1 MKKGKLVKRVIS
13 PLLLVISALSFSV
26 GTTYSLFSSINDINI
41 NISSA
46 KLSIVPSISVSSS
59 LSADAYTVSNNVLYL
74 NSLSSGDTLSIT
86 LSLKNESSISSK
98 YRVLIS
104 TTDDNSSFTLKD
116 SNDNT
121 LSLSSS
127 SDYKGSYSSLLSV
140 GSNPSDLT
148 YSLIANSDLTNKT
161 LTFKVEV
168 VQGNKDVSEET
179 HKVSIDSNITNGSI
193 VESTKGTSRCLVI
206 TPDSN
211 KSLASLSIN
220 GTELTNEELKSCLSI
235 DQTTGNYIYDLT
247 SLNKDIE
254 VSATFS
260 DSSTTINDLTIY
272 QASLEDSDHIKLTSS
287 GTYYSTICPLKV
299 KATIDNGY
307 SLDKFQYKDSDNNYK
322 DITTEP
328 VLGSD
333 GYYTLSLKSNETT
346 IKATSKVAS
355 ITVPTETSQGT
366 ITYTGV
372 SEDVTTP
379 YLTISP
385 STGYSLSSLTIDGKT
400 YSIDEL
406 KSDNNLTL
414 DQVNGNYKYY
424 LNDLN
429 SDIEVS
435 ATYSDTSSISND
447 LTIYKLSLTN
457 SSNITLSS
465 KDNYLY
471 FNNSH
476 NKAYISVS
484 DVANLDSLEDGD
496 GNKITTTEEIEG
508 TTYYVIEL
516 SSSLNVKVIEKST
529 TSNKDINDEKVTK
542 INSALTSITYSDKA
556 PSAVLDALIKKD
568 SSYDL
573 YSEDCFLKEE
583 GIDVYPIYDHNLNK
597 VYKSNSSDIP
607 SSKSNL
613 YKIAYS
619 SKRSSDKLIKSNDN
633 FTEFDSSY
641 GIILNSGWYTNSS
654 SSISTNRNVDLG
666 KANLNEL
673 RKIEFASGT
682 SSRLNVYCNSTL
694 STNFANSTLLENSCL
709 HIDNKSYVEH
719 YVYLNNSTAINI
731 FISDNTSCHGSIY
744 LKGGKVITLRNF
756 LQVTHENTTVTTFK
770 NDKTTNS
777 NVVAKFK
784 GDGFKNNITTFTT
797 TWKPSVNTSATCKA
811 IFDNVSYANTF
822 KDNKLSSYNNNYY
835 SVSGSTITFTT
846 PFIEV
851 K

>member
-13 PLLLVISALSFSV
+13 PLLLVISVLSFSV

-46 KLSIVPSISVSSS
+46 KLSIVPSVNVSSS

-98 YRVLIS
+98 YRILIS
-104 TTDDNSSFTLKD
+104 TTDDNNSFTLND
-116 SNDNT
+116 SNNNT

-127 SDYKGSYSSLLSV
+127 SDYKGSYSSLLSA
-140 GSNPSDLT
+140 GTNPSDLT

-220 GTELTNEELKSCLSI
+220 GTELTTDQLKECLSI
-235 DQTTGNYIYDLT
+235 DQESDNYIYDLT

-254 VSATFS
+254 VSATFT
-260 DSSTTINDLTIY
+260 DSSTSNDLTIY
-272 QASLEDSDHIKLTSS
+272 QASLEDSDHIKLISE
-287 GTYYSTICPLKV
+287 GTYYSSICPLKV

-346 IKATSKVAS
+346 IKASSKLAS
-355 ITVPTETSQGT
+355 VTVPTDTSQGT

-385 STGYSLSSLTIDGKT
+385 STGYSLSSLTIDGKEIS
-400 YSIDEL
+400 YNSL
-406 KSDNNLTL
+406 KEDTNLVL

-435 ATYSDTSSISND
+435 ASCSDTSSTSND

-471 FNNSH
+471 FNNSL

-496 GNKITTTEEIEG
+496 GNKITETEEIEG

-529 TSNKDINDEKVTK
+529 TSNKDINDEKVTN
-542 INSALTSITYSDKA
+542 INNALTSITFTDKA
-556 PSAVLDALIKKD
+556 PSAVLDTLINKD
-568 SSYDL
+568 SSYNL
-573 YSEDCFLKEE
+573 YNEDCFLKED
-583 GIDVYPIYDHNLNK
+583 GFSVYPIYDHNLNK

-641 GIILNSGWYTNSS
+641 GIILNSGWYTNNS
-654 SSISTNRNVDLG
+654 SSISTTRNVDLG
-666 KANLNEL
+666 KANLNKL
-673 RKIEFASGT
+673 QKIEFASGT

-756 LQVTHENTTVTTFK
+756 LQVTHEDTTITTFK

-784 GDGFKNNITTFTT
+784 GEGFKNNITTFTT
-797 TWKPSVNTSATCKA
+797 TWKPSINTSATCKA
-811 IFDNVSYANTF
+811 TFDNASYANTF
-822 KDNKLSSYNNNYY
+822 KDNKLSSYNNSYY

-851 K
+851 S